1 MSCLGESYS
10 HVFVLGVGGGRKEG
24 EHQPPREANQSEV
37 TRAGSVQLQAH
48 LVDAG
53 RAHWGPYNEEG
64 RERSEEGMLAPPTL
78 SQGRSEGWNGAHS
91 AEEGGQCKRQGG
103 EGGEGQGAVAYCSV
117 RSLYPPRS
125 RMGLGV
131 LSQSGRRR
139 YVFQRHPSLAGG
151 EGTPEAGRMHAG
163 QQVRGSHQSPR
174 ERRWHGE
181 QGLGSGR
188 ELSPLGGSL
197 TAPADVRHRCGKE
210 RGRDV
215 SWLRGCTR
223 DSCWE
228 GRPQRD
234 HPSETRPG
242 PWALA

>member
-1 MSCLGESYS
+1 MSNCKLTWWMQ
-10 HVFVLGVGGGRKEG
+10 GGPTGALTMR
-24 EHQPPREANQSEV
+24 
-37 TRAGSVQLQAH
+37 RAGNVQRKGCWPLQPSLRGDLRDGTA
-48 LVDAG
+48 L
-53 RAHWGPYNEEG
+53 
-64 RERSEEGMLAPPTL
+64 T
-78 SQGRSEGWNGAHS
+78 QGRREDSVRDGE
-91 AEEGGQCKRQGG
+91 

-174 ERRWHGE
+174 EIRWHGE

>member
-1 MSCLGESYS
+1 MQ
-10 HVFVLGVGGGRKEG
+10 GGPTGALTMR
-24 EHQPPREANQSEV
+24 
-37 TRAGSVQLQAH
+37 RAGNAQRKGCWPLQPSLRGDLRDGTALTQRRREDSVR
-48 LVDAG
+48 D
-53 RAHWGPYNEEG
+53 
-64 RERSEEGMLAPPTL
+64 
-78 SQGRSEGWNGAHS
+78 
-91 AEEGGQCKRQGG
+91 KGG

-174 ERRWHGE
+174 EIRWHGE